1 MGKLWAIVRR
11 EYLERVRTKWFVI
24 STVLAPIFFGV
35 LMLLPA
41 WMASRARGGSADLR
55 GVIVVDATGTDLGQR
70 VAFELAGG
78 IFGDTT
84 AGRLVR
90 VDASQAARAE
100 RDALAAVREHRA
112 NGYLLLD
119 GRTLSSDAA
128 RYVGRDA
135 ARQLDMTRLER
146 LVRDAV
152 FSYRLEQL
160 GVPRTAVQ
168 QLGQHRFN
176 LTATR
181 LTDTGRTER
190 GAVSM
195 TFALM
200 VSFFLYISIFIYGQN
215 VMRGVIEEKQSRVA
229 EVVLASVRPDT
240 LLAGKVLG
248 VGAVGLT
255 QIVLSIASSVLLYQV
270 RGPLLARFGSADLP
284 LGIPNLSVPTTLLL
298 FLYFVLGYLFYS
310 ALFAAVGA
318 MVNTETEAQQVQMPV
333 AMLLVLSA
341 LFIQPVL
348 LTPDSPLAEALSV
361 IPFSAPIIVPL
372 RLAMGQIPTWSLVSS
387 LVALIA
393 GVYIAVW
400 VAARIYRSGML
411 MYGKRPGLR
420 ELVRWIRVST

>member
-1 MGKLWAIVRR
+1 MGKLWAVVRR
-11 EYLERVRTKWFVI
+11 EYMERVRTKWFAI

-41 WMASRARGGSADLR
+41 WMASRARGGTADLSR
-55 GVIVVDATGTDLGQR
+55 VVIVDATGTDLGQR
-70 VAFELAGG
+70 IAFELAGG
-78 IFGDTT
+78 VFGDTT
-84 AGRLVR
+84 AGRLVK
-90 VDASQAARAE
+90 VSPDQAAAAE
-100 RDALAAVREHRA
+100 RDALAAVR
-112 NGYLLLD
+112 D
-119 GRTLSSDAA
+119 GRATGTLMLDQRTLTHDSA

-135 ARQLDMTRLER
+135 SRQLDMARLER
-146 LVRDAV
+146 LVRDVV
-152 FSYRLEQL
+152 FAHRLEAL
-160 GVPRTAVQ
+160 GVPRAAVQ
-168 QLGQHRFN
+168 RLGQSRFN

-190 GAVSM
+190 GAISM

-215 VMRGVIEEKQSRVA
+215 VMRGVIEEKQTRVA

-255 QIVLSIASSVLLYQV
+255 QIVLSIASSWVLYQF
-270 RGPLLARFGSADLP
+270 RGPLLARFGSPSLP
-284 LGIPNLSVPTTLLL
+284 LGVPDLGVGTTILL

-348 LTPDSPLAEALSV
+348 LTPDSGLATVLSV

-372 RLAMGQIPTWSLVSS
+372 RLALGQIPTWSLVSS
-387 LVALIA
+387 LLALIA

-420 ELVRWIRVST
+420 ELFRWMRASA